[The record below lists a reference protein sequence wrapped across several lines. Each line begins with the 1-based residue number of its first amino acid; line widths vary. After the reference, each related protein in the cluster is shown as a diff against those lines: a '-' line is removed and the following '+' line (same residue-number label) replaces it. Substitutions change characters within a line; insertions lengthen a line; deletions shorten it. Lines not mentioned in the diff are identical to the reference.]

1 MTRSFGDK
9 MGAKAGV
16 IAEPEITEYMISYED
31 KFIVVASDGVFEYL
45 SDIEVIFN
53 PKIISRS

>member
-16 IAEPEITEYMISYED
+16 IAEPEISEYTLSYDD
-31 KFIVVASDGVFEYL
+31 KFIILASDGVFEYL
-45 SDIEVIFN
+45 SDNEVI
-53 PKIISRS
+53 